1 MLEGALGICQTYPD
15 NPFAVDDLKYAKE
28 AARVLA
34 AEDFGEDQEFIINK
48 DPENQNITKLAYTS
62 VFTNGSIV
70 KRLKEDPELRHLGFI
85 FVSCRGMHHKGKQD
99 ILLNEFEGGPPEN
112 GFYRFMHIE

>member
-1 MLEGALGICQTYPD
+1 MLEGALGICQAYAD

-48 DPENQNITKLAYTS
+48 DPENENITK
-62 VFTNGSIV
+62 
-70 KRLKEDPELRHLGFI
+70 
-85 FVSCRGMHHKGKQD
+85 
-99 ILLNEFEGGPPEN
+99 
-112 GFYRFMHIE
+112 